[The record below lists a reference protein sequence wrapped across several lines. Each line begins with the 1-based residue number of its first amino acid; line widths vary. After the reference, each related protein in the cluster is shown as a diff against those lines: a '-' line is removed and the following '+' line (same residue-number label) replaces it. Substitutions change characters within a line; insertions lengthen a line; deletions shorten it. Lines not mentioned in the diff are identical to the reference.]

1 MLYKKAKD
9 FYQIIGIKGN
19 EVISN
24 SNTISFVYRVEEP
37 SCYSLSEQSFDKI
50 FSIYF
55 EAFNRFKNDVII
67 HKQDIYLRKSF
78 EGKTIKGDSFISQA
92 EQKHFNGK
100 EYLEH
105 TSLLSFSIS
114 NILSLQKS
122 YLANPFT
129 WKEDIDRISLRK
141 VNDFFEQ
148 VKTVVVQLKQIKG
161 LILTKIE
168 EKDLQETIT
177 AYKTG
182 LFKTNLRRDI
192 LFSERIEID
201 NRLGSFYCINKS
213 ENLPDE
219 VDTYRGDT
227 SIPTGNNPLY
237 ASYLESV
244 GVEFPYTHI
253 VNQIWKFDQH
263 YKSDFS
269 LKVKQF
275 GQHKSFDKLIERD
288 YNLLDKLETELTEEN
303 NIICRYAFN
312 VFLLED
318 KEHFEQAE
326 SKLKEELQV
335 RDIQCYMPERAD
347 LINVFGGCL
356 IGNENLLDKDYFFL
370 TDLKT
375 SLCLMVH
382 TSDFKDDD
390 DGVYFNERL
399 NNRPFKLDLWSKPQG
414 NKIPAR
420 NGVIIASTGGGKSV
434 LSLNIVQQYIEQGYK
449 VVVVEFGQSFKQLT
463 QLYPDVSLHIDYN
476 KDTPLGVNPFFV
488 PSGEMPNDDKIILL
502 ANFIVKFMRNKQIKG
517 DAKHEVSIKE
527 LLKYFYSSRK
537 TDDKR
542 TFKSFYQ
549 FIESEGQNVCEKLNI
564 PPEYFNAKE
573 FLHVCKDFLEGGSY
587 ENITKTSEITSK
599 IGEKDFIVFEL
610 TKIKSDKFLVSVVVS
625 IILDVIDKKLLDRS
639 NRGLLLFDEYAEVQT
654 VKDDF
659 DGDDM
664 HATVAFCYQKIR
676 KENGSVM
683 TVLQSPDQLRDDEFS
698 KGIIAN
704 TQLLFVLPTTET
716 VYDAVINKFN
726 IKNQAHINQMKS
738 IRNHFEGT
746 PKYSEVFL
754 RIQDLDALVLRLE
767 MSPEKLLAFQTDG
780 DLWMKIQEEAKEKG
794 IEQAIK
800 DHIEH
805 NTNENIN

>member
-1 MLYKKAKD
+1 MLYKRAEH
-9 FYQIIGIKGN
+9 FYQIIGIRGN

-37 SCYSLSEQSFDKI
+37 SCYSLGEQSFDKI
-50 FSIYF
+50 FSVYF
-55 EAFNRFKNDVII
+55 EAFNRFKSDIMV

-78 EGKTIKGDSFISQA
+78 EGNTIVGDSFISQA
-92 EQKHFNGK
+92 ERNFFNGK
-100 EYLEH
+100 EYIEH
-105 TSLLSFSIS
+105 TCLLSFSLA
-114 NILSLQKS
+114 NILGLEKS
-122 YLANPFT
+122 YLSNPFR
-129 WKEDIDRISLRK
+129 WREEIDRVSLRK
-141 VNDFFEQ
+141 ISDFIEQ
-148 VKTVVVQLKQIKG
+148 VNTVVVQLRQIKG
-161 LILTKIE
+161 LTLTKIE
-168 EKDLQETIT
+168 ENDLQENIL

-182 LFKTNLRRDI
+182 LFKTNFRRDI
-192 LFSERIEID
+192 LFSNQIEID
-201 NRLGSFYCINKS
+201 NRFGSFYCINKS
-213 ENLPDE
+213 EHLPDE
-219 VDTYRGDT
+219 VSTYRPDT
-227 SIPTGNNPLY
+227 SIPSGNHPLY
-237 ASYLESV
+237 ASYLESI

-253 VNQIWKFDQH
+253 VNQIWKFDGR
-263 YKSDFS
+263 YRSDFS

-275 GQHKSFDKLIERD
+275 GQHKSFDKQIERD
-288 YNLLDKLETELTEEN
+288 YNILDRLETELTEDN
-303 NIICRYAFN
+303 NIICRYACN

-318 KEHFEQAE
+318 KAHFEAAE
-326 SKLKEELQV
+326 SRLKEELQV
-335 RDIQCYMPERAD
+335 RDIRCYIPERAD
-347 LINVFGGCL
+347 LLNVFGGCL
-356 IGNENLLDKDYFFL
+356 IGNENLLDDKFFFL

-382 TSDFKDDD
+382 TGDFKSDRQ
-390 DGVYFNERL
+390 GVYFNERL

-420 NGVIIASTGGGKSV
+420 NGIIIASTGGGKSV
-434 LSLNIVQQYIEQGYK
+434 LALNIVQQYIEQGYK

-463 QLYPDVSLHIDYN
+463 QLYPENSLHVDYD
-476 KDTPLGVNPFFV
+476 KDTPLGINPFFV
-488 PSGEMPNDDKIILL
+488 PSGEMPGEEKIILL
-502 ANFIVKFMRNKQIKG
+502 ANFIVKFMRNKTIKG

-564 PPEYFNAKE
+564 PPEFFNAKE

-587 ENITKTSEITSK
+587 ENITKTSEITNE
-599 IGEKDFIVFEL
+599 IGKKDFIVFEL
-610 TKIKSDKFLVSVVVS
+610 TRIKNDKFLVSVVVS

-639 NRGLLLFDEYAEVQT
+639 NKGLLLFDEYAEVQT

-659 DGDDM
+659 GGDDM

-683 TVLQSPDQLRDDEFS
+683 TVLQSPDQLRDDEYS
-698 KGIIAN
+698 KGIISN

-726 IKNQAHINQMKS
+726 IKNSAHINQMKS
-738 IRNHFEGT
+738 IRNNFGGV

-780 DLWMKIQEEAKEKG
+780 DLWMKIQDEAKVKG
-794 IEQAIK
+794 IEQAIR
-800 DHIEH
+800 EQLSE
-805 NTNENIN
+805 NEKEP